1 LAYSTVSSNTTRI
14 FGAGRLLSQVYSDFG
29 SIAAPLTQLLKKEG
43 FSWSPDAEAAFFQLK
58 DALTTALVLQLPDF
72 SKDFVVECGAS
83 GSGIGVVLHQGKG
96 AVAFFSKPMAP
107 RHRGLAAYEHEL
119 IGLVHAVR
127 PWRPYLWGRT
137 FVVRTDHFSL
147 KYLLDQRLA
156 TIPQHH
162 WVSKILGFD
171 LSVEYKPGRANIVA
185 DALSRH
191 EEDMAICAISAPTF
205 DIMLEI
211 RLACQAD
218 PALKRLY
225 EQIEKGE
232 LVASWSV
239 IDGLIMFQKRIY
251 IPPASYLLHTI
262 LKVVHA
268 MGHEGVQKTL
278 HRFRKDFHTP

>member
-58 DALTTALVLQLPDF
+58 DALTTTLVLQLPDF

-83 GSGIGVVLHQGKG
+83 RFGIGVVLHQGKG

-107 RHRGLAAYEHEL
+107 QHRGLAAYEHEL
-119 IGLVHAVR
+119 IGLVHAVH

-147 KYLLDQRLA
+147 KYVLDQRLA

-162 WVSKILGFD
+162 WISKILGFD
-171 LSVEYKPGRANIVA
+171 FSVEYKPGRANIVA
-185 DALSRH
+185 DALSHH

-211 RLACQAD
+211 RF
-218 PALKRLY
+218 RLI
-225 EQIEKGE
+225 Q
-232 LVASWSV
+232 
-239 IDGLIMFQKRIY
+239 
-251 IPPASYLLHTI
+251 H
-262 LKVVHA
+262 
-268 MGHEGVQKTL
+268 
-278 HRFRKDFHTP
+278 